1 MSEKTKGIKLFMTVS
16 GMPVTVHVLSWVIL
30 NIVISAYFSVTCYVL
45 AYVAKFRIFMNVPG
59 LLWIGYFFISSF
71 ASNSL
76 ALLISSVASKD
87 KTGYSLAY
95 FFLMFSFVFQV
106 FMTNPNS
113 TGVFYRKRW
122 LLQVVRTIFE
132 FYPGYNYIKIW
143 NDIVHFSGT
152 FFDIRAGRYV
162 AAEGMTWANVFESYV
177 KFTGQGKSHVP
188 ALIDTVWLLFRNITI
203 FYVLIIVFEMTLA
216 SNQGVGK
223 NPLSWIKRKILWFVG
238 ILFSGRYNIRPQQS
252 FSSSLERHASVTNE
266 ERQVDEL
273 LNGQAPINK
282 DMMIVNGLTKVFKT
296 GIICSKS
303 QCALNNVK
311 FIANKGEIL
320 TILGQNGAG
329 KSTLI
334 NIVTGYLQP
343 TSGDAFILGHQLTTN
358 ISEIRK
364 FTSLCPQSDI
374 YWQELTVL
382 EHLKIFGIIKGFT
395 NPAQLNLE
403 AHRLLDLVELTDKK
417 DHRIA
422 HLSGGMK
429 RRLSI
434 AISAMGDPQIIIF
447 DEPTNGLDPLKRHA
461 ILNLINVRSLE
472 IKERP
477 NPHPHHPFHGRS

>member
-16 GMPVTVHVLSWVIL
+16 GLPVSVHVLSWTIL
-30 NIVISAYFSVTCYVL
+30 NITISAYFSFFFYLL
-45 AYVAKFRIFMNVPG
+45 AYAAKFRIFMNVPG
-59 LLWIGYFFISSF
+59 PLWMGYFFISSF

-76 ALLISSVASKD
+76 AMLISSVASKD

-162 AAEGMTWANVFESYV
+162 AAEGMTWANVTEAYV

-188 ALIDTVWLLFRNITI
+188 ALIDSVWLLFRNIAI
-203 FYVLIIVFEMTLA
+203 FYALIFIFEMTLA

-223 NPLSWIKRKILWFVG
+223 NPLVWIKRKIAWFFG
-238 ILFSGRYNIRPQQS
+238 ILFNNRYNITRLQS
-252 FSSSLERHASVTNE
+252 LSSSIDKHLSVINE
-266 ERQVDEL
+266 DRLVDEQFSGQNP
-273 LNGQAPINK
+273 LNTN
-282 DMMIVNGLTKVFKT
+282 MMIVNGLTKVFKS
-296 GIICSKS
+296 GVICPSS
-303 QCALNNVK
+303 QTALNNVK
-311 FIANKGEIL
+311 FIAQKGEIL

-358 ISEIRK
+358 ITEIRR

-382 EHLKIFGIIKGFT
+382 EHLKIFGIIKGIT
-395 NPAQLNLE
+395 NPAHLE
-403 AHRLLDLVELTDKK
+403 IEAQRLLELVELTEKK

-461 ILNLINVRSLE
+461 ILNLITV
-472 IKERP
+472 K
-477 NPHPHHPFHGRS
+477 